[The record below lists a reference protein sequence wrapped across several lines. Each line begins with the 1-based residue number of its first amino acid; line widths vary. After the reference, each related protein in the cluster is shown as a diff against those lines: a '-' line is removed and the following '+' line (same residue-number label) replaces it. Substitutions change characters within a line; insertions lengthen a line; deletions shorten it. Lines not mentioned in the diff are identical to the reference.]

1 MHAILN
7 LQHVVLHAT
16 IKKSFKHTPA
26 VSCFVSI
33 FREDCG
39 RQLLLI
45 TNKDHFFWFMT
56 EGYQICQL
64 NRLTCFIDYQI
75 LEVAKREVIE
85 HF

>member
-1 MHAILN
+1 MHSILD
-7 LQHVVLHAT
+7 LQHVVLHST
-16 IKKSFKHTPA
+16 IKKAFKHTSTIA
-26 VSCFVSI
+26 CVISI

-45 TNKDHFFWFMT
+45 TNKDYFLWLMT

-64 NRLTCFIDYQI
+64 DSLTCLIDYQI
-75 LEVAKREVIE
+75 LEVAKRKVVE